1 MDCIPS
7 EDSFEFK
14 DTLLKSCN
22 ERGDAWAVI
31 VKARVLHV
39 HDLHAAD
46 AVYHQV
52 CSVNFR
58 TKKQMPA
65 AHQTS
70 ETEVK
75 KTKLGR
81 PQDEERF
88 NAFLEVANFLEENDN
103 EQITINDLVS
113 RMENN
118 LKGSECQAYGDTQIK
133 FKLKEQFGDRIIHTE
148 INGKPNVV
156 TFRSTAKAI
165 LQDFYAHRKADP
177 ETEKK
182 RIIETAAKLIKNDI
196 KSVETY
202 HDVYPDCESLK
213 SEEDAINFLP
223 ESLRVLLKGLLGV
236 KKCRH
241 ENCLHRTSNHAG
253 DQTKSYSG
261 ATADWAR
268 SPDPPPLCITLPWR
282 YASHIHIRVEYF
294 TQTHT
299 SHIYIHIASL
309 HTYTSLDSAAPT
321 RRCKDLFA
329 MLWCRLE
336 LTFLASPVSLSSMPL
351 TMWTTTFA
359 PWMATTPSMV
369 WG

>member
-1 MDCIPS
+1 
-7 EDSFEFK
+7 
-14 DTLLKSCN
+14 
-22 ERGDAWAVI
+22 
-31 VKARVLHV
+31 
-39 HDLHAAD
+39 
-46 AVYHQV
+46 
-52 CSVNFR
+52 
-58 TKKQMPA
+58 MPA

-118 LKGSECQAYGDTQIK
+118 LKGSECQAYGYTQMK

-165 LQDFYAHRKADP
+165 LQDFYSHRKADP

-236 KKCRH
+236 K
-241 ENCLHRTSNHAG
+241 NAG
-253 DQTKSYSG
+253 MKTASIGQAIMQ
-261 ATADWAR
+261 ATRPRVILA
-268 SPDPPPLCITLPWR
+268 PLQIGLGVQIHHHF
-282 YASHIHIRVEYF
+282 ASRF
-294 TQTHT
+294 LGDT
-299 SHIYIHIASL
+299 L
-309 HTYTSLDSAAPT
+309 HTYTYVLNTSHKHILHTYTYTSLHFTHTQAWILLLLQGGAKICSQCCGVA
-321 RRCKDLFA
+321 
-329 MLWCRLE
+329 
-336 LTFLASPVSLSSMPL
+336 
-351 TMWTTTFA
+351 
-359 PWMATTPSMV
+359 
-369 WG
+369 